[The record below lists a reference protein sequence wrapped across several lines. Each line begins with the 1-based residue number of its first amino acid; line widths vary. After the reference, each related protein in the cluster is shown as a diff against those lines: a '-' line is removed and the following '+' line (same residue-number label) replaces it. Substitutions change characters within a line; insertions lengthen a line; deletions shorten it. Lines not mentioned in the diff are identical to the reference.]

1 MFLAQSVPFVAKPVQ
16 DLPSPDE
23 WRTRIK
29 QQNDG
34 SMPREPYQRCSQA
47 IFEAWLKPRIQ
58 AEPLIDSIFGMKF
71 EDLVETDDGVESRLT
86 DAAGETH
93 VIKSKYVVGC
103 DGAGSRVRR
112 SIGGNLIGGPV

>member
-1 MFLAQSVPFVAKPVQ
+1 
-16 DLPSPDE
+16 
-23 WRTRIK
+23 
-29 QQNDG
+29 
-34 SMPREPYQRCSQA
+34 MPREPYQRCSQA

-58 AEPLIDSIFGMKF
+58 AEPLIDSTFGMKF
-71 EDLVETDDGVESRLT
+71 DDLIETDNGVESRLT

-93 VIKSKYVVGC
+93 VIRSKYVIGC